1 MIIDL
6 NNCISKPSRDGY
18 GEAIVELGKKDI
30 NVVALDADM
39 SKSTRSEWFMKEYPN
54 RFFNMG
60 IAEQDMISTAAGL
73 ALAGKVPFASSYGVF
88 VTGRAWDQ
96 IRTTVCYTNL
106 NVKFA
111 GHSGITIGPDG
122 ATHQAL
128 EDIAIMRVLPNMTVL
143 APCDAIEMKK
153 ATLAAYEIN
162 GPVYIRFTRE
172 NTPVFTED
180 SDPFVLGKANML
192 MDGHDLTIIG
202 CGPILYHALKA
213 ANALKAEGISARV
226 LNMHTIKPIDVDAVV
241 RAAKDTGAIITVEEH
256 QIHGGLGS
264 AVSECVVRNCP
275 VPMEMVAIADTFGET
290 GNPDELI
297 KAYNLSADS
306 IVDAAKKILGRK

>member
-1 MIIDL
+1 MIVDL

-39 SKSTRSEWFMKEYPN
+39 SKSTRSEWFMKEYPT

-172 NTPVFTED
+172 NTPVFTEN

-213 ANALKAEGISARV
+213 ANTLKAEGISARV

-241 RAAKDTGAIITVEEH
+241 SAAKDTGAIVTIEEH

-297 KAYNLSADS
+297 EAYNLSANS
-306 IVDAAKKILGRK
+306 IVSAAKKILGRK

>member
-1 MIIDL
+1 MRDL
-6 NNCISKPSRDGY
+6 NNCVMKPSRDGY
-18 GEAIVELGKKDI
+18 GEALVELGKLDK

-39 SKSTRSEWFMKEYPN
+39 AKSTRSEWFMKEYPE

-73 ALAGKVPFASSYGVF
+73 ALSGKIPFASSYGVF

-153 ATLAAYEIN
+153 ATLAAYSTP

-172 NTPVFTED
+172 NTPVFTDEND
-180 SDPFVLGKANML
+180 SFVLGKANVMQ
-192 MDGHDLTIIG
+192 DGSDLTIIG
-202 CGPILYHALKA
+202 CGPMLFHALKA
-213 ANALKAEGISARV
+213 ANMLESEGIKARV
-226 LNMHTIKPIDVDAVV
+226 LNMHTIKPLDIEAIVK
-241 RAAKDTGAIITVEEH
+241 AANDTKAIVTVEEH
-256 QIHGGLGS
+256 QINGGLGG
-264 AVSECVVRNCP
+264 AVSEAVVRNCP
-275 VPMEMVAIADTFGET
+275 VPVEMVAINDTFGET
-290 GNPDELI
+290 GTPDELI
-297 KAYNLSADS
+297 NAYGLCATS
-306 IVDAAKKILGRK
+306 IVEAAKKVLSRK